1 MKIIQ
6 PYYPAFIL
14 KSKIYLS
21 SASSYSCILLLRRR
35 ARNIIIII
43 ISTAIGINNI
53 IIIIIPRWSTR
64 YLNIII
70 ILCFQYISCIL
81 KRSRNHFMLLK
92 LYLLLLLLCVL
103 HDKLLNRCRTTVSL
117 LISTW
122 VRLLLS
128 IIDVLRGIPDD
139 LLIIESMWVSRWTLL
154 RSSTILLVNLLILRF
169 SNFRHKWRSAV
180 KGRFNE

>member
-35 ARNIIIII
+35 AR
-43 ISTAIGINNI
+43 NI